1 MLLRSNI
8 MKKTILSGA
17 LISLSALTLT
27 SAFAEP
33 SVDAY
38 RAQLADKDA
47 NPGLII
53 IEEGGDYFKAKA
65 GPKNVSLEKC
75 DFGLGAGVLKGAYA
89 QMPRYF
95 KDTDRVEDLE
105 SRLVSCM
112 VNLQGFKRE
121 EIIDRK
127 KTFADQRKKQDN
139 TKLEAMAAYVAF
151 QSDGMKIQPGST
163 HAKEKEAIA
172 VGEGLFWRRHGT
184 MDFSCA
190 SCHAEDG
197 KRVRLQSLVN
207 VYNPKDIQA
216 TMTTWPTYRVS
227 HNVVRNNQHRMWDCN
242 WQMRLP
248 DIEYGSEGAVSL
260 IAFLTKQAEGGT
272 LNIPGMK
279 R

>member
-1 MLLRSNI
+1 
-8 MKKTILSGA
+8 MKKTTLSGA

-38 RAQLADKDA
+38 RAQLADKDS

-53 IEEGGDYFKAKA
+53 IGDGEAYFKQKA

-75 DFGLGAGVLKGAYA
+75 DFGMGAGVLKGAYA

-127 KTFADQRKKQDN
+127 KTFADQRKKEEN
-139 TKLEAMAAYVAF
+139 TKLEAMAAYVAY
-151 QSDGMKIQPGST
+151 QSDGMKISPRSE

-172 VGEGLFWRRHGT
+172 LGEGLFWRRHGT

-190 SCHAEDG
+190 SCHSEDG
-197 KRVRLQSLVN
+197 KRVRLQPLVN
-207 VYNPKDIQA
+207 AYNTKDIQA
-216 TMTTWPTYRVS
+216 TMTAWPTYRVS
-227 HNVVRNNQHRMWDCN
+227 HSVVRNNQHRMWDCN

>member
-1 MLLRSNI
+1 
-8 MKKTILSGA
+8 MKKQLLSVA
-17 LISLSALTLT
+17 MLTLIASST
-27 SAFAEP
+27 YAAEP

-47 NPGLII
+47 NPGLMVIDDG
-53 IEEGGDYFKAKA
+53 EQYFKEKA

-75 DFGLGAGVLKGAYA
+75 NFGLGEGVLKGAYA

-105 SRLVSCM
+105 SRIVTCM
-112 VNLQGFKRE
+112 VTLQGMDKAT
-121 EIIDRK
+121 IIDRK
-127 KTFADQRKKQDN
+127 KTFADQRKHENN
-139 TKLEAMAAYVAF
+139 TKLEAIAAYIAY
-151 QSDGMKIQPGST
+151 QSDGMKLAPSSS
-163 HAKEKEAIA
+163 HVKEKEAIA
-172 VGEGLFWRRHGT
+172 LGEGLFWRRHGT

-197 KRVRLQSLVN
+197 KRVRLQPLVN
-207 VYNPKDIQA
+207 AYNQKDIQA

-227 HNVVRNNQHRMWDCN
+227 HNVVRNNEHRMWDCN

-248 DIEYGSEGAVSL
+248 DIEYGSDGAVAL
-260 IAFLTKQAEGGT
+260 IAFLTKQSEGGT
-272 LNIPGMK
+272 LNVPGMK